1 MFYWVLKSWS
11 SGPGQRE
18 KALLGCNVFF
28 IRSTGVMERWS
39 IVENPVSDGGRRG
52 IQDCSAG
59 SQEKTESSKITI
71 HPEVFCSL
79 FLQYSLKK
87 IAI

>member
-1 MFYWVLKSWS
+1 
-11 SGPGQRE
+11 
-18 KALLGCNVFF
+18 
-28 IRSTGVMERWS
+28 MERWS